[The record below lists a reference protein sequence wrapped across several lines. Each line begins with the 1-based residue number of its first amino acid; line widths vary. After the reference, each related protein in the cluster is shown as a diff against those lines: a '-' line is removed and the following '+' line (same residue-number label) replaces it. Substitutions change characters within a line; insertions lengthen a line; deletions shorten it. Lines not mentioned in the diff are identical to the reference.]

1 MDWSLIPGFGKA
13 KRITV
18 MSSEDSKPG
27 RTKRPASPAIQS
39 QRQTRSAGNARA
51 DYSVTTRDVL
61 VSVRSF
67 FLADQS
73 QPDENHFVWAYRVKI
88 ENQGAEP
95 VQLLRRTWQITD
107 ARGRTQHV
115 HGAGVVGEQPLLEPG
130 ESFEYTSGTP
140 LDTPSGFMVGAYHMV
155 IPSSGENFDVAIP
168 AFSLDSP
175 HQSGRVH

>member
-1 MDWSLIPGFGKA
+1 LALIHFSGEA
-13 KRITV
+13 KRYSV
-18 MSSEDSKPG
+18 MSSEDPKPG
-27 RTKRPASPAIQS
+27 RTKRSVSSAIQS
-39 QRQTRSAGNARA
+39 QRSGRAAGNARA
-51 DYSVTTRDVL
+51 DYSRVTRDVQ

-73 QPDENHFVWAYRVKI
+73 QPDENHYVWAYRVKI
-88 ENQGAEP
+88 ENQGSEP

-140 LDTPSGFMVGAYHMV
+140 LDTPSGFMVGAYHMLV
-155 IPSSGENFDVAIP
+155 PSSGESFDVAIP